1 MSTKVKEALFELIK
15 SLSKSEKRYFKL
27 LSSRH
32 TIGDE
37 NNYVKL
43 FDFIDK
49 QTAYDEDA
57 IFIEFKDEAFLHRFS
72 ITKKRLYNHVLSALD
87 AFHATNSVDAQLFK
101 MLHSADILFNKS
113 LYDQCARVLRSAEKL
128 AEKNKRYTLLA
139 EISRKNKRLVENNA
153 YSTFTHEDFESIA
166 KNDEFI
172 WQEVNCYNLLWKVK
186 SDLFVHLSRKGKAR
200 NQEECAAFDAIIQ
213 QIPQNLI
220 VSEEIFDNYYLYHH
234 IYSAYYF
241 SIGNLHSSFSHIK
254 LNLANF
260 EKTDQ
265 AIPQNLNTYFSL
277 LTNGIYVAEK
287 LGLINESKRLL
298 VDLKAIPSKF
308 NSVMN
313 EDMEIKLFAST
324 YSIELSLLTNN
335 GDFKKAEQLFPII
348 ENGLLKFGDKI
359 SSVRRAFIVFKM
371 ATVQLGSGNF
381 SLALKYVN
389 RILNDSELDVSEDIL
404 SFTHLLDLLIHLDM
418 KHEQLLP
425 YALKNT
431 QRFLKSRNRLYSFEK
446 AFLHFVSKRIK
457 CTNELDAEILWE
469 ELHTELSSIKDDT
482 FEGVALEYFDF
493 RTWSESKFKKQAFVE
508 LIKRKELNR
517 LKHAN

>member
-49 QTAYDEDA
+49 QSAYDEDA
-57 IFIEFKDEAFLHRFS
+57 IFKEFKNEAFLHRFS
-72 ITKKRLYNHVLSALD
+72 ITKKRLYDHVLSALD
-87 AFHATNSVDAQLFK
+87 AFHSTNSVDAQLFK
-101 MLHSADILFNKS
+101 MMHSADILFNKS
-113 LYDQCARVLRSAEKL
+113 LYDQCARILRSAEKL
-128 AEKNKRYTLLA
+128 AEKNNRFTLLA

-153 YSTFTHEDFESIA
+153 YSNYSHSDFEAIEKSDAAIL
-166 KNDEFI
+166 ETI
-172 WQEVNCYNLLWKVK
+172 TCYNVLWKVK

-200 NQEECAAFDAIIQ
+200 NQEECEAFDSIIKQ
-213 QIPQNLI
+213 LPQNLI
-220 VSEEIFDNYYLYHH
+220 VSEGVFDNYYLYHH

-241 SIGNLHSSFSHIK
+241 SIGNFLKCFSHIK
-254 LNLANF
+254 LNLENF
-260 EKTDQ
+260 EKNEL
-265 AIPQNLNTYFSL
+265 AIEQNLNTYFSL
-277 LTNGIYVAEK
+277 LTNGIYVSEK

-298 VDLKAIPSKF
+298 IALKAIPSKF
-308 NSVMN
+308 ASVMN

-324 YSIELSLLTNN
+324 CSIELSLLTNN
-335 GDFKKAEQLFPII
+335 GDLKKAELLYPII

-371 ATVQLGSGNF
+371 ASIQLGLGNF
-381 SLALKYVN
+381 SAALKMVN
-389 RILNDSELDVSEDIL
+389 RILNDSDLDESEDIL

-446 AFLHFVSKRIK
+446 AFLQFVSKRIK
-457 CTNELDAEILWE
+457 CTNELDAEVLWE
-469 ELHTELSSIKDDT
+469 ELHSELSAIKDDT

-493 RTWSESKFKKQAFVE
+493 RTWAESKFKKQAFVE

>member
-49 QTAYDEDA
+49 QSAYDEEA
-57 IFIEFKDEAFLHRFS
+57 IFKEFKNEAFLHRFS
-72 ITKKRLYNHVLSALD
+72 ITKKRLYDHVLSALD
-87 AFHATNSVDAQLFK
+87 AFHSTSSVDAQLFK
-101 MLHSADILFNKS
+101 MMHSADILFNKS
-113 LYDQCARVLRSAEKL
+113 LYDQCARILRSAEKL
-128 AEKNKRYTLLA
+128 AEKNNRFTLLA

-153 YSTFTHEDFESIA
+153 YSNYSHSDFEAIEKSDAAIL
-166 KNDEFI
+166 ETI
-172 WQEVNCYNLLWKVK
+172 TCYNVLWKVK

-200 NQEECAAFDAIIQ
+200 NQEECEAFDSIIKQ
-213 QIPQNLI
+213 LPQNLI
-220 VSEEIFDNYYLYHH
+220 VSEGVFDNYYLYHH

-241 SIGNLHSSFSHIK
+241 SIGNFLKCFSHIK
-254 LNLANF
+254 LNLENF
-260 EKTDQ
+260 EKNEL
-265 AIPQNLNTYFSL
+265 AVEQNLNTYFSL
-277 LTNGIYVAEK
+277 LTNGIYVSEK

-298 VDLKAIPSKF
+298 IALKAIPSKF
-308 NSVMN
+308 ASVMN

-324 YSIELSLLTNN
+324 CSIELSLLTNN
-335 GDFKKAEQLFPII
+335 GDLKKAELLYPII

-371 ATVQLGSGNF
+371 ASIQLGLGNF
-381 SLALKYVN
+381 SAALKMVN
-389 RILNDSELDVSEDIL
+389 RILNDSDLDESEDIL

-446 AFLHFVSKRIK
+446 AFLQFVSKRIK
-457 CTNELDAEILWE
+457 CTNELDAEVLWE
-469 ELHTELSSIKDDT
+469 ELHSELSAIKDET

-493 RTWSESKFKKQAFVE
+493 RTWAESKFKKQAFVE